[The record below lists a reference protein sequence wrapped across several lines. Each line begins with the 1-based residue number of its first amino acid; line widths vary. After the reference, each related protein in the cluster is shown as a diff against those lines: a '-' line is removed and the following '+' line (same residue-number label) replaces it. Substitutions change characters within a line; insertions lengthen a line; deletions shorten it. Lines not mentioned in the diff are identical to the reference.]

1 MHTRKGF
8 PLQIEGVSRRVS
20 KGFQGFPDKI
30 KCTCKTSKV
39 GAAFVTIRKSRVL
52 QTEFDTGNASHKG
65 ALATAEGFPSVPAA
79 PLYITR
85 RGIHVERGVRMYR
98 ARAHT

>member
-8 PLQIEGVSRRVS
+8 PLQIQWVSKRVS
-20 KGFQGFPDKI
+20 KGFQGFPYKI
-30 KCTCKTSKV
+30 KCTCKTFKV
-39 GAAFVTIRKSRVL
+39 KAAFVTIRKSRVL

-79 PLYITR
+79 PLYITI
-85 RGIHVERGVRMYR
+85 RGIHVKRGVRMYR
-98 ARAHT
+98 ARAHA